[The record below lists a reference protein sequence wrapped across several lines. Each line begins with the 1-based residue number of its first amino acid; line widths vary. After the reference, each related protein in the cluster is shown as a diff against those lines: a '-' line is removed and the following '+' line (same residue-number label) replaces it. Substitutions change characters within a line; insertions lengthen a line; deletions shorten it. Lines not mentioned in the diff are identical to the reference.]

1 MDELMKNIGRSPDR
15 DSVNMLGRLSNG
27 PKLSLEAAI
36 GSLRGKTVES

>member
-15 DSVNMLGRLSNG
+15 DSVNMLGRLSDG

-36 GSLRGKTVES
+36 YSHRGKTNES